1 MLRRSFAVLAV
12 LALIWTISLNAQKI
26 VDINSAPETEIAAV
40 GIDRAVAK
48 KIVDARPYRN
58 KRDLLTRNLLTMD
71 QYEKIKDLIVARQPA
86 KK

>member
-12 LALIWTISLNAQKI
+12 LALIWTISLGAQKI
-26 VDINSAPETEIAAV
+26 IDINSAPETEIAAV
-40 GIDRAVAK
+40 GIDKTVAK
-48 KIVDARPYRN
+48 KIVDSRPYRN

-71 QYEKIKDLIVARQPA
+71 QYEKVKDLIVARQPA

>member
-12 LALIWTISLNAQKI
+12 LTLIWTMSVSAQKI

-40 GIDRAVAK
+40 GIDKTVAK
-48 KIVDARPYRN
+48 KIVEGRPYRT
-58 KRDLLTRNLLTMD
+58 KLDLVSRNFLTMD
-71 QYEKIKDLIVARQPA
+71 QYNKVKDLIIAKQPA